1 MAVITVIGAGNGAH
15 ALAADCKLGG
25 AEVRMFEFTRY
36 NNKVKGILNSR
47 RIRLEGLE
55 MNYEHFKRSGTAVL
69 DMVTYDMAEAV
80 HGADHILISVQA
92 QGFQQVFEELAPL
105 LEDGQTVS
113 IFPDNFGSLILRR
126 IMKEKGIKTRVIV
139 AGYDSLVYGAR
150 LVEYNNLETET
161 DVVNITYRE
170 NEIRVDTLP
179 SCDYD
184 EYLKRCKEIPALD
197 ATELVHGD
205 TALDISISNV
215 NPLLHIPSVVMNTGA
230 IENWGLV
237 PDLGAP
243 DVYYDI
249 YAFGCSPRRG
259 RGAVCLLR
267 GPGKDHKGLWCWHLP
282 GGEGRAGVLPHGA
295 DRTVLL
301 WPGFQTSLHR
311 AAGSEHLAARPCGCA
326 VRAEVPL
333 YHRGCT
339 GGLRDRHQLCKAVPA
354 GHAGPPRYDGTEQH
368 HDEDGLLSAG
378 LHHEGPGSGWHES
391 GGNGRVYAHGRDTI
405 THRHEKRA
413 GPGSFFML
421 RFISPRPAAP
431 R

>member
-237 PDLGAP
+237 PNLGAP

-249 YAFGCSPRRG
+249 YAFGCSPAVGEVQYAYYEDLVKITKAFGVGICPVEKDALVSSRMGLIGQFFYGPDFRLPFTEPLNLNTWLPAPV
-259 RGAVCLLR
+259 GARFELKSRYITEDVPVGCVTAINFAKLFQLDTPVLHAMT
-267 GPGKDHKGLWCWHLP
+267 GLSNIMMKTDYYQQGYTMKDLGLDGMSP
-282 GGEGRAGVLPHGA
+282 AEMVAYMRTGETR
-295 DRTVLL
+295 
-301 WPGFQTSLHR
+301 
-311 AAGSEHLAARPCGCA
+311 
-326 VRAEVPL
+326 
-333 YHRGCT
+333 
-339 GGLRDRHQLCKAVPA
+339 
-354 GHAGPPRYDGTEQH
+354 
-368 HDEDGLLSAG
+368 
-378 LHHEGPGSGWHES
+378 
-391 GGNGRVYAHGRDTI
+391 
-405 THRHEKRA
+405 
-413 GPGSFFML
+413 
-421 RFISPRPAAP
+421 
-431 R
+431 

>member
-1 MAVITVIGAGNGAH
+1 M
-15 ALAADCKLGG
+15 
-25 AEVRMFEFTRY
+25 
-36 NNKVKGILNSR
+36 
-47 RIRLEGLE
+47 
-55 MNYEHFKRSGTAVL
+55 
-69 DMVTYDMAEAV
+69 
-80 HGADHILISVQA
+80 
-92 QGFQQVFEELAPL
+92 
-105 LEDGQTVS
+105 EDSQTVS

-237 PDLGAP
+237 PNLGAP

-249 YAFGCSPRRG
+249 YAFGCSP
-259 RGAVCLLR
+259 AV
-267 GPGKDHKGLWCWHLP
+267 
-282 GGEGRAGVLPHGA
+282 GEV
-295 DRTVLL
+295 
-301 WPGFQTSLHR
+301 Q
-311 AAGSEHLAARPCGCA
+311 
-326 VRAEVPL
+326 
-333 YHRGCT
+333 
-339 GGLRDRHQLCKAVPA
+339 
-354 GHAGPPRYDGTEQH
+354 
-368 HDEDGLLSAG
+368 
-378 LHHEGPGSGWHES
+378 
-391 GGNGRVYAHGRDTI
+391 YAY
-405 THRHEKRA
+405 
-413 GPGSFFML
+413 
-421 RFISPRPAAP
+421 
-431 R
+431 